1 MLEEI
6 KKQFTSIQ
14 ILITLLIIAVGI
26 YVFQNVWQILGN
38 FSDIFVMLISAW
50 LISFILEPIVDMIV
64 QWTKMRKIVAA
75 LITYSLFLALLGA
88 IVFLFIP
95 IIAIQSHNL
104 VVALPRYF
112 ALYPGFINKW
122 GDLMSNSLSSSLL
135 LVPSVASFFLSLFIV
150 LIISFYFVVDK
161 ERINTELLN
170 LIPKKW
176 HKDVQFTQEV
186 VNTTFAS
193 FLRVQL
199 IFGLM
204 TGFGTWIILTI
215 FNVDFAAST
224 AVFAGL
230 LTMVP
235 LLGPV
240 LGIIPPVVVAFFID
254 PTRGLFVFIA
264 LLVVSQI
271 IFNVIGP
278 KLLGKAFKL
287 HPVIILLSFFVGF
300 KLAGG
305 AGAIFAVPVLGIIV
319 IVAHRLSRH
328 FLHIEE

>member
-1 MLEEI
+1 MLEEL
-6 KKQFTSIQ
+6 KKQFTSLQ

-26 YVFQNVWQILGN
+26 YVFQNIWQVLGN

-50 LISFILEPIVDMIV
+50 LISFILEPWVDAII
-64 QWTKMRKIVAA
+64 QRTKMKKVAAA
-75 LITYSLFLALLGA
+75 LIVYTLFLALLGA
-88 IVFLFIP
+88 IVFIFIP
-95 IIAIQSHNL
+95 IVSIQVKNL
-104 VVALPRYF
+104 VVVLPKYF
-112 ALYPGFINKW
+112 ASYPGFINKW
-122 GDLMSNSLSSSLL
+122 GELMSNSLSSSLL

-150 LIISFYFVVDK
+150 LIISFYFVLDK
-161 ERINTELLN
+161 ERINTELFN

-176 HKDVQFTQEV
+176 HKDVHFTQEV

-204 TGFGTWIILTI
+204 AGFGTWIVLTI

-240 LGIIPPVVVAFFID
+240 LGIIPPVLVAFFID

-278 KLLGKAFKL
+278 RLLGKAFKL
-287 HPVIILLSFFVGF
+287 HPVIVLLSFFIGF
-300 KLAGG
+300 KLAGS
-305 AGAIFAVPVLGIIV
+305 AGAIFAVPVLGILV

-328 FLHIEE
+328 FLQVEG